1 MENKNTLRVSDLKY
15 RITLVVINRK
25 KTIKRKTVLW
35 STSDVKRVS
44 LNGSK
49 ITIKLRTEGEVTF
62 RHKLKLMYKKVIH
75 INNMKWEQKRI
86 IWKRDFIVL

>member
-49 ITIKLRTEGEVTF
+49 TTIKLRTEGEVTF